1 MAKIQN
7 RIGSEQNNVIGE
19 KVAREEEQEVI
30 YLLTE
35 SWAREGENR
44 NSDGE
49 TGRKTS
55 IQKVWEEGEIEM
67 IRY

>member
-1 MAKIQN
+1 MAEIQN
-7 RIGSEQNNVIGE
+7 RIGSEQKNVIGE

-30 YLLTE
+30 HLLAE

-49 TGRKTS
+49 TGGKAS
-55 IQKVWEEGEIEM
+55 IQKVHEEGEMEV